1 MSVAVTVPYFET
13 SEQGLGWENCSL
25 KKCYHLICWIA
36 LSSQTALF
44 TWKEIKLLLVSW
56 IQSWQ
61 HLCQGQANYQLKD
74 IANTN
79 QKPKSAR
86 RVKTSMRALWYEA
99 CSIFWFSNYIIPLLS
114 CTHCAIAN
122 CTSGF
127 VVTSK
132 KYLQVQQESSKV
144 VRSPTESSSLG
155 SSKTKSI
162 QLCMRHIIC
171 TCE

>member
-1 MSVAVTVPYFET
+1 MLDSTFFPDSFVYLERNKIAFGFMNTKLTTSVSGT
-13 SEQGLGWENCSL
+13 SQLPTKRYSKHKPKT
-25 KKCYHLICWIA
+25 KKC
-36 LSSQTALF
+36 
-44 TWKEIKLLLVSW
+44 K
-56 IQSWQ
+56 
-61 HLCQGQANYQLKD
+61 
-74 IANTN
+74 
-79 QKPKSAR
+79 KSEN
-86 RVKTSMRALWYEA
+86 KYEA

-114 CTHCAIAN
+114 CTHCVIAN

-144 VRSPTESSSLG
+144 VRSPAESSSLG

-171 TCE
+171 ICE